1 MPAKQRPPRTHLAPV
16 MEQMGTLDPGDLWG
30 IEVRGCQKESYSTG
44 LYLGDLGERSR
55 KSGAVGKEGLFY
67 A

>member
-1 MPAKQRPPRTHLAPV
+1 

-30 IEVRGCQKESYSTG
+30 IEVRGCQKESYSAG